1 MSVYQSMYLCLMC
14 LFVVVLLVGIV
25 ILIINYCKEHKRF
38 QYGINDAIDDI
49 KYTSRYAYN
58 DTDKIWSA
66 ISKMQEDIHAMCERI
81 VTEPAKPIDPVDIP
95 IWVADPCP
103 VCGHTPQIISDTD
116 DRDAMVF
123 CKHCD
128 KFGYTAGG
136 ETIRGAVYM
145 WNKTVAEY
153 LTKVKVQEEMVAEVT
168 EKTCNNDYCD
178 I

>member
-1 MSVYQSMYLCLMC
+1 MTTYQSMFLCLMA
-14 LFVVVLLVGIV
+14 LFIVVLLVGILL
-25 ILIINYCKEHKRF
+25 LIITHYKEHKRF
-38 QYGINDAIDDI
+38 QCGMNDTVDDI
-49 KYTSRYAYN
+49 KFATRNIYSNVCNICTVVSMLQDDAHTMR
-58 DTDKIWSA
+58 
-66 ISKMQEDIHAMCERI
+66 ERI
-81 VTEPAKPIDPVDIP
+81 VTEPEKPIDPVDIP

-103 VCGHTPQIISDTD
+103 VCGHNPQIISDTD

-153 LTKVKVQEEMVAEVT
+153 LATAKVEEE
-168 EKTCNNDYCD
+168 EE
-178 I
+178 